1 MARSLSLFLLLLC
14 NFSATEDD
22 ATRLESNELT
32 DRRIASRRVAD
43 DYIERMSG
51 ALLWTPKIQIPAR
64 TFPPLVRLHKLY
76 AESEKALKRWQALI
90 LGKSLA
96 RGSSERF
103 VLGFFC
109 LNLFS
114 DPSDTVS

>member
-51 ALLWTPKIQIPAR
+51 ALLWTPKGPDSCENIS
-64 TFPPLVRLHKLY
+64 TFG
-76 AESEKALKRWQALI
+76 EI
-90 LGKSLA
+90 
-96 RGSSERF
+96 
-103 VLGFFC
+103 
-109 LNLFS
+109 
-114 DPSDTVS
+114 T